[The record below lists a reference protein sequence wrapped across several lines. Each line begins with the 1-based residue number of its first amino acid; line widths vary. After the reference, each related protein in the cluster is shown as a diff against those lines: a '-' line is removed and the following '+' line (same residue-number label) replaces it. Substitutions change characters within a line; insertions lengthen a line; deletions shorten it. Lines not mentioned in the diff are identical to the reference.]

1 MSAKNRLKIDYLF
14 DISIKILYFSGRLLK
29 EHCNLDWVPGW
40 LVSTLGING
49 CAVGINMTKRCIV
62 YFNAPKSTADYAEV
76 DLDVLQCFQQNACA
90 NRNIPCPIF
99 DCPVRQKVIE
109 RCGQPDYEV
118 SCFPM
123 ACRNGFLMACG
134 EGLLLNSFPVT
145 EILRAV
151 THVIECSLDTIKGT
165 GKDPT
170 CFLPSE
176 DMAQMWSEMLAGLSH
191 DLRTPLAC
199 IKGYVTTLLRD
210 DVAWDPQTQKEF
222 LNIIVEETDYI
233 ESLIN
238 NLLDSSTLSWK
249 GEIELKKEPISLLQ
263 IAQKVL
269 RDQSYRKKNHEFIVM
284 FPEGF
289 PIVKADLTRIE
300 QVLRNLVDNAVKY
313 SNENT
318 QIVIK
323 GELAPEEVI
332 VSVADQG
339 IGIGDEHLNQLFEKF
354 FRVNSNLQ
362 EHQKGMGLGL
372 PLARQI
378 IINHGGRIWA
388 KSKLNQG
395 TTLFFTLPTGSANS
409 ELPSTRGN

>member
-1 MSAKNRLKIDYLF
+1 MSVKNHQRLDYLF

-29 EHCNLDWVPGW
+29 ERCSLDWVPGW

-49 CAVGINMTKRCIV
+49 CAVGINMTNRCKV
-62 YFNAPKSTADYAEV
+62 YLNAKKSTVSSTEV
-76 DLDVLQCFQQNACA
+76 DLDTLQCFQQN

-99 DCPVRQKVIE
+99 SCPVRQKVIE
-109 RCGQPDYEV
+109 ICGQPGYEV
-118 SCFPM
+118 TCFSM
-123 ACRNGFLMACG
+123 SRKNGFLMACG

-151 THVIECSLDTIKGT
+151 THVIECSLDTIKSE
-165 GKDPT
+165 GKDTT

-176 DMAQMWSEMLAGLSH
+176 DMAQVWSEMLAGLSH

-199 IKGYVTTLLRD
+199 IKGYVTTLLRE
-210 DVAWDPQTQKEF
+210 DVAWDPETQKEF

-233 ESLIN
+233 ESLIS

-249 GEIELKKEPISLLQ
+249 GEIELKKEPISLPQ

-269 RDQSYRKKNHEFIVM
+269 KDQSYRQKSHEFMMM

-289 PIVKADLTRIE
+289 PLVEADLTRIE

-318 QIVIK
+318 QIIIK
-323 GELAPEEVI
+323 GELATEEVI
-332 VSVADQG
+332 ISVADQG

-354 FRVNSNLQ
+354 FRVTNNQ
-362 EHQKGMGLGL
+362 EENQKGMGLGL

-388 KSKLNQG
+388 KSKLNYG
-395 TTLFFTLPTGSANS
+395 TTLFFSLPVSSAVVI
-409 ELPSTRGN
+409 